1 MRRLLPPN
9 IIENLSKENKIKE
22 EETLEKEEIEE
33 ETDEQLQEIPTRH
46 IAIKQRHNNR
56 WIDNEIP
63 FLFSPKFSERQK
75 EAIRESLAVIEAN
88 SCFRFIPR
96 DNQKDFIY
104 FDMREGCFSF
114 VGKVGGRQL
123 LSLAAGCLNDY
134 IIWHEV
140 MHALGLEH
148 EHQRPD
154 RDRYIEI
161 QWKNVEPGK
170 EINFDKIKLTDVDI
184 YHTYDY
190 HSLMHYDGTAFGR
203 VDKRSR
209 KPMMTMKPKREGI
222 VLRDNLELTDL
233 DIEKLQILSGC
244 ELTKKRKFRPKVG
257 AVDSKDLGNSCGD
270 RSLNCQSL
278 AQRGF
283 CAEIRY
289 QRLIKIQ
296 CQQTCG
302 FCTSILL
309 SETNQQIEINGEEKE
324 NSSTTNAEILPS
336 TNPNQ
341 KQKDNNNVDPH
352 YTRWSFPE
360 ERKKKLKRKT

>member
-56 WIDNEIP
+56 WVDNEIP
-63 FLFSPKFSERQK
+63 FLFSPKFSERQLIKQLGYSYFSPLASAEGYSAAGSEPASSVDRIDAK

-203 VDKRSR
+203 IDKRSR
-209 KPMMTMKPKREGI
+209 QPMMTMRPKRDGI

-309 SETNQQIEINGEEKE
+309 SETNQQIEINGEEV
-324 NSSTTNAEILPS
+324 S
-336 TNPNQ
+336 
-341 KQKDNNNVDPH
+341 
-352 YTRWSFPE
+352 
-360 ERKKKLKRKT
+360 